1 MKKKILMKH
10 ILAALTMAAMV
21 PIGQTWAAVEISG
34 SPEDSN
40 YTVKLNGNDYN
51 SYWQNG
57 QIPTITDGNGELHK
71 ITDFN
76 NVIINKNSTSE
87 RNFGLDLC
95 TLQKTDG
102 NVSHMNF
109 NITMT
114 GSGEN
119 SDALHLRNWENYF
132 QVNNFTADVS
142 TVNSD
147 AINIGSES
155 TSSTVEIH
163 GDLNATVADGNGIRA
178 NSQLTKSNTEQ
189 ISQIIVH
196 GNTTINLKGGSV
208 TNEKYIG
215 GLQTVKGTYNPAAV
229 YAGNDS
235 YNCHIQINT
244 WFGNYEKDL
253 GSSSVGHGVI
263 NLMGKT
269 TINIGNDNYGLY
281 AGKNGQISIGDD
293 LKLTANGD
301 NSIGIAAEN
310 SNLIFKD
317 HLHLS
322 GLINQDINQELDTSE
337 NTYGSKVTLNGDTNV
352 ITMTGDNSYAIYA
365 EGVDA
370 SGESNTVQSGD
381 NGIGSFEITGD
392 IAAENGGLID
402 LHATGAESYLTGDVK
417 AYGTENGSGATVKLS
432 VDQALAGMGTIA
444 AANGGTVTLSLGTGS
459 SWSGRADD
467 YQDAVNEEWNGTHES
482 NFENPFSGNITS
494 NGTVNVTLAD
504 GAVWN
509 VTGQSWVTNLEGNNS
524 TIMLCGDALHEG
536 DGIVSDG
543 TGGYALHVEN
553 LKGTNTFIMNV
564 RPTEAGDMLYVKN
577 GNNYTQN
584 LIINNRDEV
593 LTHMNVNDAV
603 RFATVANPGGG
614 FESGSISDGSAA
626 ATFGRQ
632 TRINDEGMF
641 NVDFA
646 IKYSN
651 YGEELTDDG
660 LTDLGNEESY
670 NGSKATADKPSSDYV
685 ENVYNEDGAQN
696 VYLVRKANTL
706 SNLSHAG
713 QTVIDMSKVNYSN
726 AVYMD
731 RLNKRM
737 GEARYL
743 DGDDGLWVRLRHDRI
758 GKEDAFRSMNTM
770 MELGYDWKAKGQK
783 DGEHRQGVVFDY
795 MRGTADY
802 TNVMGD
808 GDIRRAGVW
817 LYDTWLGDKGHY
829 TDYVVKYGHLSND
842 FDIYAPTTLEEINGD
857 YSNDVW
863 SVSAEYGRKKDIG
876 NDWYIEPQAQ
886 MQYAYVTSADYT
898 TSQGTKVELDGIDSL
913 IGRAG
918 FRLGRDTSEGNTVY
932 FKADIL
938 HEFLGDQ
945 SIRAMD
951 STGVLS
957 TTYENEGTWY
967 DVGFGF
973 SHRMGKDS
981 YMFLDLEHSFGNDNA
996 DTWQINVGLNWK
1008 V

>member
-10 ILAALTMAAMV
+10 ILAALTMASLFPLGAGASV
-21 PIGQTWAAVEISG
+21 QFDDNTNTLILNSDAGLNDKGEVEFHDQLKSDPDQNVTYTNDKGEKRLGISFDNIIVNVTENEYEGHRGNYPYSFRFDGENQNITINVHGSG
-34 SPEDSN
+34 SA
-40 YTVKLNGNDYN
+40 T
-51 SYWQNG
+51 
-57 QIPTITDGNGELHK
+57 
-71 ITDFN
+71 N
-76 NVIINKNSTSE
+76 N
-87 RNFGLDLC
+87 
-95 TLQKTDG
+95 
-102 NVSHMNF
+102 
-109 NITMT
+109 
-114 GSGEN
+114 
-119 SDALHLRNWENYF
+119 DALHLTNWNPHF
-132 QVNNFTADVS
+132 VANSFTAYVDS
-142 TVNSD
+142 PISD
-147 AINIGSES
+147 AINISHDAT
-155 TSSTVEIH
+155 TSYVTINELKAEVYQ
-163 GDLNATVADGNGIRA
+163 GNGIRA
-178 NSQLTKSNTEQ
+178 NAPWRENNT
-189 ISQIIVH
+189 
-196 GNTTINLKGGSV
+196 NTITINKTADITIGGDRNTAVWAGDSQRYFKFFVTIGQETLGKGEVYLNGDTIITLKG
-208 TNEKYIG
+208 
-215 GLQTVKGTYNPAAV
+215 
-229 YAGNDS
+229 
-235 YNCHIQINT
+235 
-244 WFGNYEKDL
+244 KDN
-253 GSSSVGHGVI
+253 HGI
-263 NLMGKT
+263 W
-269 TINIGNDNYGLY
+269 
-281 AGKNGQISIGDD
+281 AGKNGNIWVSNVNITSAQ
-293 LKLTANGD
+293 D
-301 NSIGIAAEN
+301 NSYGIAATNEN
-310 SNLIFKD
+310 IIYGKALD
-317 HLHLS
+317 LS
-322 GLINQDINQELDTSE
+322 ANRF
-337 NTYGSKVTLNGDTNV
+337 GSTVTLNGDTNV
-352 ITMTGDNSYAIYA
+352 ITMNGNNSYALYA

-370 SGESNTVQSGD
+370 DGKSNTVQSGKD
-381 NGIGSFEITGD
+381 GIGSFKITGD

-417 AYGTENGSGATVKLS
+417 AYGTENGSGAMVKLS

-553 LKGTNTFIMNV
+553 LTGTNTFIMNV

-593 LTHMNVNDAV
+593 LTHMDVNDAV
-603 RFATVANPGGG
+603 RFATVTNPGYG
-614 FESGSISDGSAA
+614 FAEDGVSDSSTA
-626 ATFGRQ
+626 ATFGTK
-632 TRINDEGMF
+632 TRISDAGMF
-641 NVDFA
+641 NVDFN
-646 IKYSN
+646 IKYNN
-651 YGEELTDDG
+651 YGEELADG
-660 LTDLGNEESY
+660 LKDLGNEESY
-670 NGSKATADKPSSDYV
+670 NGSQATADKPSSDYV
-685 ENVYNEDGAQN
+685 ENVYHEDGAQN

-737 GEARYL
+737 GEARYI

-808 GDIRRAGVW
+808 GDVRRAGVW

-876 NDWYIEPQAQ
+876 SDWYIEPQAQ
-886 MQYAYVTSADYT
+886 LQYAYVTSADYT
-898 TSQGTKVELDGIDSL
+898 TSQGTKVKLDGIDSL

-918 FRLGRDTSEGNTVY
+918 LRLGRDINEGNTVY
-932 FKADIL
+932 FKADVL

-945 SIRAMD
+945 KVHASDI
-951 STGVLS
+951 TGVLD

-973 SHRMGKDS
+973 SHRMGRDS
-981 YMFLDLEHSFGNDNA
+981 YMFLDLERSFGNDNA

>member
-21 PIGQTWAAVEISG
+21 PIGQAWAAEIPSEWNPMVQENKLIIQNATGTVGSDYTYGGEKLSSFGTVEIHFNSDTKETRALG
-34 SPEDSN
+34 VYSARYDLPDTN
-40 YTVKLNGNDYN
+40 VTVYVNG
-51 SYWQNG
+51 
-57 QIPTITDGNGELHK
+57 K
-71 ITDFN
+71 
-76 NVIINKNSTSE
+76 
-87 RNFGLDLC
+87 
-95 TLQKTDG
+95 
-102 NVSHMNF
+102 
-109 NITMT
+109 
-114 GSGEN
+114 GEN
-119 SDALHLRNWENYF
+119 NDALHLTNWNPHFEANS
-132 QVNNFTADVS
+132 FTAYVDS
-142 TVNSD
+142 PISD
-147 AINIGSES
+147 AINLSHDA
-155 TSSTVEIH
+155 TSSYATIN
-163 GDLNATVADGNGIRA
+163 DLKAEVYQGNGIRA
-178 NSQLTKSNTEQ
+178 NASKHENNTNT
-189 ISQIIVH
+189 ITINKTADITIGGD
-196 GNTTINLKGGSV
+196 GNTAVWAGDSKGYIIFWGGQTLGDGKVYLNGNTNITLKGES
-208 TNEKYIG
+208 N
-215 GLQTVKGTYNPAAV
+215 
-229 YAGNDS
+229 
-235 YNCHIQINT
+235 
-244 WFGNYEKDL
+244 
-253 GSSSVGHGVI
+253 HGI
-263 NLMGKT
+263 W
-269 TINIGNDNYGLY
+269 
-281 AGKNGQISIGDD
+281 AGKNGNIWANNVNIISTQD
-293 LKLTANGD
+293 K
-301 NSIGIAAEN
+301 SYGIAATNEN
-310 SNLIFKD
+310 I
-317 HLHLS
+317 
-322 GLINQDINQELDTSE
+322 
-337 NTYGSKVTLNGDTNV
+337 TYGELLDLSANRFGSTVTLNGDTNV
-352 ITMTGDNSYAIYA
+352 IMMNGTNSYAIYA
-365 EGVDA
+365 KGVDA
-370 SGESNTVQSGD
+370 NGKNNTVQSGEK
-381 NGIGSFEITGD
+381 GIGSFEITGD

-467 YQDAVNEEWNGTHES
+467 YQDAVNEEWIGTHES

-553 LKGTNTFIMNV
+553 LTGTNTFIMNV
-564 RPTEAGDMLYVKN
+564 RPNKTGDMLYVKN
-577 GNNYTQN
+577 GNGDTQN

-593 LTHMNVNDAV
+593 LTNMDVNDAV
-603 RFATVANPGGG
+603 RFATVTNPGGG
-614 FESGSISDGSAA
+614 FAEDGVSDGSTA
-626 ATFGRQ
+626 ATFGTK
-632 TRINDEGMF
+632 TRISDEGMF
-641 NVDFA
+641 NVDFN
-646 IKYSN
+646 IKYNN
-651 YGEELTDDG
+651 YGEELTDG
-660 LTDLGNEESY
+660 LTDLGSESGDADDAY
-670 NGSKATADKPSSDYV
+670 NGGEATADKPSSDYV
-685 ENVYNEDGAQN
+685 ENVYKKDGAQN

-706 SNLSHAG
+706 SDLSHAG

-758 GKEDAFRSMNTM
+758 GKDDAFRSMNTM
-770 MELGYDWKAKGQK
+770 MELGYDWKAKGRK

-808 GDIRRAGVW
+808 GDVRRAGVW

-842 FDIYAPTTLEEINGD
+842 FDIYAPTTADKISGD
-857 YSNDVW
+857 YNNDVW

-876 NDWYIEPQAQ
+876 SDWYIEPQAQ
-886 MQYAYVTSADYT
+886 LQYAYVTSADYT
-898 TSQGTKVELDGIDSL
+898 TSQGTKVKLDGIDSL

-918 FRLGRDTSEGNTVY
+918 FRLGRDINEGNTVY
-932 FKADIL
+932 FKADVL

-945 SIRAMD
+945 KVHASDI
-951 STGVLS
+951 TGVLD

-981 YMFLDLEHSFGNDNA
+981 YMFLDLEHSFGNDN
-996 DTWQINVGLNWK
+996 DETYQINIGLSK
-1008 V
+1008 AF

>member
-21 PIGQTWAAVEISG
+21 PIGQAWAEDPEYTIEEDTITITTSKTVSAPPSLQDNPEGGKIYKDSQGNLHRLDEFGTVEIHFNSD
-34 SPEDSN
+34 EDTTRALGVYSAR
-40 YTVKLNGNDYN
+40 YDLPDT
-51 SYWQNG
+51 
-57 QIPTITDGNGELHK
+57 
-71 ITDFN
+71 
-76 NVIINKNSTSE
+76 NVIVYVNGK
-87 RNFGLDLC
+87 
-95 TLQKTDG
+95 
-102 NVSHMNF
+102 
-109 NITMT
+109 
-114 GSGEN
+114 GEN
-119 SDALHLRNWENYF
+119 NDALHLTNWNPHFEANS
-132 QVNNFTADVS
+132 FTAY
-142 TVNSD
+142 VNSPISD
-147 AINIGSES
+147 AINLSHDA
-155 TSSTVEIH
+155 TSSYATIN
-163 GDLNATVADGNGIRA
+163 DLKAEVYQGNGIRA
-178 NSQLTKSNTEQ
+178 NASKYENNTNT
-189 ISQIIVH
+189 ITINKTADITIGGD
-196 GNTTINLKGGSV
+196 GNTAVWAGDSQRYFKFFVTIGQETLGKGEVYLNGDTIITLKG
-208 TNEKYIG
+208 
-215 GLQTVKGTYNPAAV
+215 
-229 YAGNDS
+229 
-235 YNCHIQINT
+235 
-244 WFGNYEKDL
+244 KDN
-253 GSSSVGHGVI
+253 HGI
-263 NLMGKT
+263 W
-269 TINIGNDNYGLY
+269 
-281 AGKNGQISIGDD
+281 AGKNGNIWVSNVNITSAQ
-293 LKLTANGD
+293 D
-301 NSIGIAAEN
+301 NSYGIAATNEN
-310 SNLIFKD
+310 IIYGKALD
-317 HLHLS
+317 LS
-322 GLINQDINQELDTSE
+322 ANRF
-337 NTYGSKVTLNGDTNV
+337 GSIVTLNGDTNV
-352 ITMTGDNSYAIYA
+352 ITMNGNNSYALYA

-370 SGESNTVQSGD
+370 DGKSNTVQSGKD
-381 NGIGSFEITGD
+381 GIGSFKITGD

-553 LKGTNTFIMNV
+553 LTGTNTFIMNV
-564 RPTEAGDMLYVKN
+564 RPNETGDMLYVKN
-577 GNNYTQN
+577 GNSNTQN

-593 LTHMNVNDAV
+593 LTHMNVNEAV

-660 LTDLGNEESY
+660 LKDLGNEESY
-670 NGSKATADKPSSDYV
+670 NGSQATADKPSSDYV
-685 ENVYNEDGAQN
+685 ENVYHEDGAQN
-696 VYLVRKANTL
+696 VYLVRRANTL
-706 SNLSHAG
+706 SNLSDAG

-737 GEARYL
+737 GEARYI

-932 FKADIL
+932 LKADIL

-945 SIRAMD
+945 SIRAVD
-951 STGVLS
+951 KTGVLS

-973 SHRMGKDS
+973 SHRMGRDS
-981 YMFLDLEHSFGNDNA
+981 YMFLDLERSFGNDNA